1 MTSVAQ
7 ADNTYSAIAQ
17 EVRRL
22 TASPSTSQL
31 SDDDIAKAVN
41 RYYSLDF
48 ASSCKLG
55 QLRVDLEIFTQPNVD
70 TYLIDIN
77 KYQGF
82 GDPVL
87 IEGYQGTLVKDRT
100 TFFNRW
106 PKTTT
111 KLSPSPWTGD
121 GVTTTFTA
129 TLSGAPLAR
138 QSVTIG
144 VIDTG
149 GGFMQISDD
158 GNGNFINASQGLSTT
173 GSNPILQTAQ
183 TSGSTPGSFPTPQPV
198 VGNINYV
205 TGSVTVTFPNPPA
218 ADAPVTVWA
227 YQYQTGRPVNVL
239 WFNNQITVRPIPND
253 IFRIELEAFQ
263 TPVQFMQTT
272 DSPILNQ
279 YAELIAY
286 GAAIRILS
294 QRQDTDGIENILPV
308 FEELKGLV
316 LNRNAIEQ
324 IGQQNATIYAGQLN
338 NNYVGPAG
346 VGWGNW
352 F

>member
-1 MTSVAQ
+1 MLAQ
-7 ADNTYSAIAQ
+7 SDNTYAAIAT

-55 QLRVDLEIFTQPNVD
+55 QLRVDLEIFTQPYVD

-82 GDPVL
+82 GDPVI
-87 IEGYQGTLVKDRT
+87 IEGYRGTLVKDRN

-111 KLSPSPWTGD
+111 KVSPSPWTGD

-144 VIDTG
+144 VVDNA

-158 GNGNFINASQGLSTT
+158 GNGNFISASQGLSTT
-173 GSNPILQTAQ
+173 GANPISQTAQ
-183 TSGSTPGSFPTPQPV
+183 TSGSTPGSFPTPTPI
-198 VGNINYV
+198 VGSINYV
-205 TGSVTVTFPNPPA
+205 SGVVSVTFPNPPA
-218 ADAPVTVWA
+218 SGSQVTVWA

-239 WFNNQITVRPIPND
+239 WFNNQITVRPIPDD
-253 IFRIELEAFQ
+253 IYRIELEAFQ

-294 QRQDTDGIENILPV
+294 QRQDTEGIENILPV

-324 IGQQNATIYAGQLN
+324 IGQQTGTIYSGQLN
-338 NNYVGPAG
+338 NNG
-346 VGWGNW
+346 VGGLGIGWGGTW
-352 F
+352 Y